1 VNQPEGSLTKFERE
15 LMQAM
20 RGVDPAKG
28 FADRVMARAQVPV
41 KPRARV
47 LAMPSRV
54 RYWSSGAVAAAMLAG
69 ALLGEQAH
77 LRHERERTE
86 MAQRQFETGLRITDQ
101 TLEQVRAQLQQ
112 AGVGVEY

>member
-1 VNQPEGSLTKFERE
+1 MNQPEESLTQFERE
-15 LMQAM
+15 LMQAL
-20 RGVDPAKG
+20 RGVDPAEG
-28 FADRVMARAQVPV
+28 FADRVMARAQVSA

-47 LAMPSRV
+47 LAMPARV
-54 RYWSSGAVAAAMLAG
+54 RYWSSGAVAAAVLAG

-77 LRHERERTE
+77 LRHERERAE

-112 AGVGVEY
+112 AGVGVAY